1 MVGGQTVTE
10 YVAIGVGCRTGAS
23 AEAVEALIR
32 QALAQVPQAR
42 RLGVFTIQDKG
53 AEPGLIEAAC
63 RFGLELIP
71 LAGARLRLQAP
82 FVETRSARVEK
93 LFGVG
98 SVAEAAAL
106 AGAGA
111 DARLVVPR
119 IAGGGV
125 TCAIARSG
133 GDPA

>member
-1 MVGGQTVTE
+1 MVGGQAVTDCI
-10 YVAIGVGCRTGAS
+10 AIGVGCRAGAS

-32 QALAQVPQAR
+32 RALRHAPRAR
-42 RLGVFTIQDKG
+42 RLGVFTIQDKA
-53 AEPGLIEAAC
+53 AEPGLNEAAG
-63 RFGLELIP
+63 RFGLAVVS
-71 LAGARLRLQAP
+71 LAREVLRAQDVQTRSVR
-82 FVETRSARVEK
+82 VET

-111 DARLVVPR
+111 RAVLLVPR

-125 TCAIARSG
+125 TCAIARSC